1 MSYYSTTHSTL
12 LFNLTAY
19 TTFLS
24 LENASL
30 STPDFNVTTTLETIF
45 EGPPSSPYN
54 VTQKVI
60 IAIVFTVLS
69 FLTVMGNF
77 MVSWTYNFIK
87 AASMSALPF
96 PMAIVTEEAFTLD
109 ACYSIENGS
118 ISVNTVTT
126 FCEDT
131 KRWFADGGWCVE
143 LRYSRFDLKKLC
155 YPKVLLPE
163 SLLLRRKLCY

>member
-12 LFNLTAY
+12 LFNTTAY

-30 STPDFNVTTTLETIF
+30 STPDLNVTTTLETIF

-77 MVSWTYNFIK
+77 MVS
-87 AASMSALPF
+87 
-96 PMAIVTEEAFTLD
+96 
-109 ACYSIENGS
+109 
-118 ISVNTVTT
+118 
-126 FCEDT
+126 
-131 KRWFADGGWCVE
+131 
-143 LRYSRFDLKKLC
+143 
-155 YPKVLLPE
+155 
-163 SLLLRRKLCY
+163 

>member
-12 LFNLTAY
+12 LFNLTTY

-30 STPDFNVTTTLETIF
+30 STPDLNVTTTLETIF

-77 MVSWTYNFIK
+77 MVSWTYNLIT
-87 AASMSALPF
+87 AASMSVLPLS
-96 PMAIVTEEAFTLD
+96 MAIVTEKAFTLD
-109 ACYSIENGS
+109 ACCSIENGS

-126 FCEDT
+126 FPKT
-131 KRWFADGGWCVE
+131 RKVWWCDMRCGVE
-143 LRYSRFDLKKLC
+143 AFLIYFKN
-155 YPKVLLPE
+155 
-163 SLLLRRKLCY
+163 

>member
-12 LFNLTAY
+12 LFNLTTY
-19 TTFLS
+19 TTLLG

-30 STPDFNVTTTLETIF
+30 STPDSNITTTLETIF

-60 IAIVFTVLS
+60 IAIVFTALS

-87 AASMSALPF
+87 ALSMPVLPLS
-96 PMAIVTEEAFTLD
+96 MAIVTEEILHLMHAAPSKTEAFPSTPWQLFRRH
-109 ACYSIENGS
+109 E
-118 ISVNTVTT
+118 
-126 FCEDT
+126 EM
-131 KRWFADGGWCVE
+131 DGLLIWHEMRCGNECCRPDSE
-143 LRYSRFDLKKLC
+143 KLF
-155 YPKVLLPE
+155 
-163 SLLLRRKLCY
+163 

>member
-60 IAIVFTVLS
+60 IAIVFTLLS

-77 MVSWTYNFIK
+77 MVS
-87 AASMSALPF
+87 
-96 PMAIVTEEAFTLD
+96 
-109 ACYSIENGS
+109 
-118 ISVNTVTT
+118 
-126 FCEDT
+126 
-131 KRWFADGGWCVE
+131 
-143 LRYSRFDLKKLC
+143 
-155 YPKVLLPE
+155 
-163 SLLLRRKLCY
+163 